1 MAEAKKRNGVVSR
14 DKVDRILELCLRDQP
29 ELLSKVKLH
38 ISKHDD
44 QNVLLLGKA
53 VDSFSK
59 DKNER
64 HSFMY
69 KINIFLEMTLKEG
82 EDGQEVFFAKKTEQD
97 IYNSLFDNTKTHAT
111 KVKLNFFSDILDY
124 ALVEKNF
131 ITDKNYKQIVIPN
144 YFNFKEKFLSKI
156 RGLNIPLNEESLR
169 YIKFKESAVFSN

>member
-14 DKVDRILELCLRDQP
+14 DKVDRILELCLGDQP
-29 ELLSKVKLH
+29 ELLSKIQPH

-53 VDSFSK
+53 VD
-59 DKNER
+59 R
-64 HSFMY
+64 
-69 KINIFLEMTLKEG
+69 
-82 EDGQEVFFAKKTEQD
+82 DGQEVFFSKKTEQD
-97 IYNSLFDNTKTHAT
+97 IYNSLFDNTKKHAI
-111 KVKLNFFSDILDY
+111 KAKLNFFSDILDY

-156 RGLNIPLNEESLR
+156 RGLNIPLNEKFLQ
-169 YIKFKESAVFSN
+169 YLKFKESAVFPN